1 MDKKCKTPQIFLG
14 RFTCGGGTK
23 KRTFRFTS
31 RNASSYFF
39 GTLRFVDYT
48 VIPLA
53 AEYLLLTKS
62 PVARP
67 GGGGETGHKG
77 SVSVGEFEDG
87 GSEEI
92 EDED

>member
-1 MDKKCKTPQIFLG
+1 MYETPV
-14 RFTCGGGTK
+14 C
-23 KRTFRFTS
+23 
-31 RNASSYFF
+31 
-39 GTLRFVDYT
+39 T

-53 AEYLLLTKS
+53 TEYALLTKS

-87 GSEEI
+87 GSEEVEE
-92 EDED
+92 ED

>member
-1 MDKKCKTPQIFLG
+1 MPVC
-14 RFTCGGGTK
+14 R
-23 KRTFRFTS
+23 
-31 RNASSYFF
+31 
-39 GTLRFVDYT
+39 
-48 VIPLA
+48 VIPLPE
-53 AEYLLLTKS
+53 EYLLLTKS

-77 SVSVGEFEDG
+77 SVSVGEFDDG

>member
-1 MDKKCKTPQIFLG
+1 MKKKLYETPV
-14 RFTCGGGTK
+14 
-23 KRTFRFTS
+23 S
-31 RNASSYFF
+31 
-39 GTLRFVDYT
+39 T

-53 AEYLLLTKS
+53 TEHALLTKS

-67 GGGGETGHKG
+67 GGGGETGHQG

>member
-1 MDKKCKTPQIFLG
+1 MLFRVCVTELVKQEVNSSKYNHLNRTKMKKKMYETPA
-14 RFTCGGGTK
+14 C
-23 KRTFRFTS
+23 
-31 RNASSYFF
+31 
-39 GTLRFVDYT
+39 T

-53 AEYLLLTKS
+53 TEYALLTKS

>member
-1 MDKKCKTPQIFLG
+1 MLFRVCVAEPVKQEINSSKYNYLN
-14 RFTCGGGTK
+14 RTK
-23 KRTFRFTS
+23 KMKKKLYETP
-31 RNASSYFF
+31 
-39 GTLRFVDYT
+39 VCT

-53 AEYLLLTKS
+53 TEYALLTKS

>member
-1 MDKKCKTPQIFLG
+1 MKKKLYETPV
-14 RFTCGGGTK
+14 C
-23 KRTFRFTS
+23 
-31 RNASSYFF
+31 
-39 GTLRFVDYT
+39 T

-53 AEYLLLTKS
+53 TEYALLTKS

-77 SVSVGEFEDG
+77 SASVGEFEDG

>member
-1 MDKKCKTPQIFLG
+1 MKKKLYEMPAC
-14 RFTCGGGTK
+14 
-23 KRTFRFTS
+23 
-31 RNASSYFF
+31 
-39 GTLRFVDYT
+39 T
-48 VIPLA
+48 VIPLPE
-53 AEYLLLTKS
+53 EYLLLTKS
-62 PVARP
+62 PNARP

>member
-1 MDKKCKTPQIFLG
+1 MYMNIYKARNNQLPTHVENGNVANIIFRKMKKKLYETPV
-14 RFTCGGGTK
+14 C
-23 KRTFRFTS
+23 
-31 RNASSYFF
+31 
-39 GTLRFVDYT
+39 T
-48 VIPLA
+48 VIPLPE
-53 AEYLLLTKS
+53 EYLLLTKS

-77 SVSVGEFEDG
+77 SISVGDFDDG

>member
-1 MDKKCKTPQIFLG
+1 MKKKMYETPA
-14 RFTCGGGTK
+14 C
-23 KRTFRFTS
+23 
-31 RNASSYFF
+31 
-39 GTLRFVDYT
+39 T

-53 AEYLLLTKS
+53 TEYALLTKS

-77 SVSVGEFEDG
+77 SVSVGDFDDG

>member
-48 VIPLA
+48 DTMIIFAL
-53 AEYLLLTKS
+53 
-62 PVARP
+62 
-67 GGGGETGHKG
+67 
-77 SVSVGEFEDG
+77 
-87 GSEEI
+87 
-92 EDED
+92 

>member
-1 MDKKCKTPQIFLG
+1 MKKKLYETPA
-14 RFTCGGGTK
+14 C
-23 KRTFRFTS
+23 
-31 RNASSYFF
+31 
-39 GTLRFVDYT
+39 T

-53 AEYLLLTKS
+53 DEYLLLTKS

-67 GGGGETGHKG
+67 GGGGEAGHKG
-77 SVSVGEFEDG
+77 SVSVGDFEDG

>member
-1 MDKKCKTPQIFLG
+1 MKKKLYETPA
-14 RFTCGGGTK
+14 C
-23 KRTFRFTS
+23 
-31 RNASSYFF
+31 
-39 GTLRFVDYT
+39 T

-53 AEYLLLTKS
+53 DEYLLLTKS

-67 GGGGETGHKG
+67 GGAGEAGHKG

>member
-1 MDKKCKTPQIFLG
+1 MYETP
-14 RFTCGGGTK
+14 TC
-23 KRTFRFTS
+23 
-31 RNASSYFF
+31 
-39 GTLRFVDYT
+39 T

>member
-1 MDKKCKTPQIFLG
+1 MKKNDKK
-14 RFTCGGGTK
+14 RE
-23 KRTFRFTS
+23 
-31 RNASSYFF
+31 
-39 GTLRFVDYT
+39 YT
-48 VIPLA
+48 APVCRVIPLPE
-53 AEYLLLTKS
+53 EYLLLTKS

-77 SVSVGEFEDG
+77 SISVGDFDDG